1 MCRLVRLPGSEDS
14 GAGRCH
20 GSCPSRNEG
29 RRLARFCALVPM
41 GSVSLVTESHGVG
54 PRSGPFRFQATAVPF
69 GEAYKRAP
77 PCRQRTRR
85 RRPGRGVRPVS
96 RRSESLIHSEGGWH
110 LEVSKMLP
118 PAIGFLLTSVQF
130 DAREG
135 SYPRPPAV
143 GRVESE
149 NGLHAFAPAML
160 LRSRCLADRRAARL
174 APTS

>member
-1 MCRLVRLPGSEDS
+1 M
-14 GAGRCH
+14 
-20 GSCPSRNEG
+20 
-29 RRLARFCALVPM
+29 
-41 GSVSLVTESHGVG
+41 
-54 PRSGPFRFQATAVPF
+54 
-69 GEAYKRAP
+69 
-77 PCRQRTRR
+77 
-85 RRPGRGVRPVS
+85 S

-118 PAIGFLLTSVQF
+118 PAIRFLLTSVQF

-135 SYPRPPAV
+135 SYPRRPAV

-149 NGLHAFAPAML
+149 NGLHAFVPAML